1 MQMKVDWRLL
11 AISLLIAAAMFA
23 FDLLVPSSIAAA
35 VLYVGLVLMAL
46 GSNWPPYAFFLA
58 GLATVLAV
66 AGYFLSVGNGSEAA
80 LLNRALALA
89 VIWVTTVLCYRRTRI
104 MNSLEIARAE
114 LKDQADKA
122 DATAVQATKALN
134 SQREERARIQ
144 QELHETEQ
152 RYQSYF
158 NQTFQLAAVLEPSGI
173 VEEANETLLMV
184 AGLRQSE
191 ISGKAIWTLP
201 VWGEAARDRLRV
213 AVIEATSG
221 NFFRDEIQF
230 QRKTRDG
237 MVVDLSIKPVRSP
250 SGEVQLLILEARDIT
265 QHKRDQALLMQA
277 QKMEILGKF
286 SSGIAHDFNNLLTVI
301 AGNLELMEHRAKDNP
316 AFTRRIAKS
325 VNAVF
330 QGRALT
336 ERILAFARKQQ
347 LEPRPVDLRILV
359 GEAIELSKSG
369 LDENTEIYN
378 EISPDLWS
386 CWVDPAQ
393 LQSALLNLL
402 INACDAMPQGGRI
415 TVCVSN
421 FTERPGQQLDLPD
434 GDYVVLSVTDEGEGI
449 SAEILENVT
458 DPFFTTKGPSGGS
471 GLGLSMVHGFTKQSG
486 GDLMISSSEGRGTT
500 ISLFLP
506 RSLEEAAGLMD
517 QRPETAVSR
526 GEGRVLVVEDE
537 PEALEITVRMLSD
550 LGYQVEEAS
559 NSDEALAL
567 LRRGKHF
574 DLLLTDI
581 MMPGD
586 KDGRDLGRLAR
597 SISPNLKVLY
607 FSANPE
613 KLAEIRAAQGA
624 HEDIIPKPYHF
635 RELAQKAEGL
645 LSHGKEAG

>member
-11 AISLLIAAAMFA
+11 AISLSVAAAVFA

-35 VLYVGLVLMAL
+35 VPYVGLVLMAL
-46 GSNWPPYAFFLA
+46 ASNSPPYAFFLA
-58 GLATVLAV
+58 SLATVLAV

-89 VIWVTTVLCYRRTRI
+89 VIWLTAALCYRQTRT
-104 MNSLEIARAE
+104 MNSLEVDRAE
-114 LKDQADKA
+114 LKDQVDKA
-122 DATAVQATKALN
+122 VASAVQATKALN
-134 SQREERARIQ
+134 SEREERALIQ

-158 NQTFQLAAVLEPSGI
+158 EQTFQLAAVLEPSGI
-173 VEEANETLLMV
+173 VEEVNETLLMV
-184 AGLRQSE
+184 AGLPQSE

-201 VWGEAARDRLRV
+201 VWGEAARDHLRA
-213 AVIEATSG
+213 AVMEATSG

-230 QRKTRDG
+230 ERKTGNG

-265 QHKRDQALLMQA
+265 QQKRDQALLMQA

-301 AGNLELMEHRAKDNP
+301 AGNLELMERRAKDNP

-347 LEPRPVDLRILV
+347 LDPRPVDLRILV

-421 FTERPGQQLDLPD
+421 FTERPGQQLDLLD

-449 SAEILENVT
+449 PAEILENVT
-458 DPFFTTKGPSGGS
+458 DPFFTTKGADGS

-517 QRPETAVSR
+517 QGPETAVSR

-537 PEALEITVRMLSD
+537 PGALEITVSMLSD

-607 FSANPE
+607 SSANPE
-613 KLAEIRAAQGA
+613 KLAEIRAAQDD